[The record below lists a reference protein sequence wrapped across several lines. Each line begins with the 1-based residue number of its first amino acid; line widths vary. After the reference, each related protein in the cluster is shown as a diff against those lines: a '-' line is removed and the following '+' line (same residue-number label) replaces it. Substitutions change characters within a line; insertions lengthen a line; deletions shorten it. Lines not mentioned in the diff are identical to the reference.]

1 MANRILDI
9 QLQQLI
15 TTILNFFTTPLFHV
29 GDTAVSLSL
38 TCGIL
43 LALLAIV
50 FLVRILKNFLRS
62 RLLVKLGL
70 DEGNRVAISTIVSY
84 GAGTVGFIIVLQSI
98 GLNLASLALVVG
110 GLGVGIGF
118 GLQDVTKN
126 FVSGLTLLIE
136 RKLKVGDFVEFEG
149 LSGYVKEISIRSTL
163 IRTIDGGDV
172 IVPNSFLAENRLI
185 NWSYDNYMARIHV
198 PVRVEFDTDPLLVTE
213 VLAKVAFAETDVVHD
228 YPPEVIFKGYGDSA
242 LLFELW
248 VWINRIDREPQIRSS
263 LYFRIN
269 RDLRLHGIKV
279 PLVQTE
285 MWLKNPEVL
294 RSHFQ
299 KVDEMMRSHPQEA
312 IATKISPIQQTSL
325 RDMLRQISYFQ
336 NFADLELR
344 HLIEAGYRKSIAAG
358 EILFREDD
366 PGDAFYI
373 VLSGSL
379 EVKLLKLDKHIAT
392 MKMGDFVGELAL
404 MLGIP
409 RTATVQAL
417 EETTLFAVNHHGFE
431 NLLRNY
437 PNLSEVIAQEICKR
451 QEELAMTQQQLKQL
465 GLVDK
470 VEDPK
475 NFTIWVR
482 QRLKSLFGF

>member
-1 MANRILDI
+1 VDI
-9 QLQQLI
+9 QLQQLL
-15 TTILNFFTTPLFHV
+15 TTLLHFFTAPLFHV

-38 TCGIL
+38 ACGTL
-43 LALLAIV
+43 LALFAII
-50 FLVRILKNFLRS
+50 FLVRVFKNFLRS

-70 DEGNRVAISTIVSY
+70 DEGNRVAISTIASY
-84 GAGTVGFIIVLQSI
+84 SAGTVGFIILLQSI
-98 GLNLASLALVVG
+98 GLNLASLALVAG

-163 IRTIDGGDV
+163 IRTLDGGDV
-172 IVPNSFLAENRLI
+172 IVPNSFLAENRLL
-185 NWSYDNYMARIHV
+185 NWSYDNYKARIHV

-213 VLAKVAFAETDVVHD
+213 VLARVAYAETDVVHD

-269 RDLRLHGIKV
+269 RDLHLHGIKI

-294 RSHFQ
+294 LSHAQKLDEIARSQ
-299 KVDEMMRSHPQEA
+299 SQDA
-312 IATKISPIQQTSL
+312 IAPQNNPIPQISL

-344 HLIEAGYRKSIAAG
+344 HLIEAGDRKNIVAE
-358 EILFREDD
+358 EILFREDE
-366 PGDAFYI
+366 PGDTFYI
-373 VLSGSL
+373 ILSGSL
-379 EVKLLKLDKHIAT
+379 EVKLLKLDKHIAI
-392 MKMGDFVGELAL
+392 MKTGDFVGELAL

-417 EETTLFAVNHHGFE
+417 EDTTLFAVNRNGFE
-431 NLLRNY
+431 NLLQNY
-437 PNLSEVIAQEICKR
+437 PNLSELIAQEICKR

-465 GLVDK
+465 GLVDAI
-470 VEDPK
+470 EDPK

-482 QRLKSLFGF
+482 QRLRSLFSF

>member
-1 MANRILDI
+1 VDI
-9 QLQQLI
+9 QLQQLLS
-15 TTILNFFTTPLFHV
+15 TLLHFFTAPLFHV

-38 TCGIL
+38 ACGIL
-43 LALLAIV
+43 LALFAIT
-50 FLVRILKNFLRS
+50 FLVRVFKNFLRS
-62 RLLVKLGL
+62 RLLVRLGL
-70 DEGNRVAISTIVSY
+70 DEGTRVAISTIASY
-84 GAGTVGFIIVLQSI
+84 SAGTVGFIILLQSI
-98 GLNLASLALVVG
+98 GLNLASLALVAG

-136 RKLKVGDFVEFEG
+136 QKLKVGDFVEFEG

-163 IRTIDGGDV
+163 IRTLDGGDV
-172 IVPNSFLAENRLI
+172 IVPNSFLAENRLL
-185 NWSYDNYMARIHV
+185 NWSYDNYKARIHV

-213 VLAKVAFAETDVVHD
+213 VLARVAYAETDVVHD

-269 RDLRLHGIKV
+269 RDLRLNGITI

-294 RSHFQ
+294 LSHAQKLEEIARSQ
-299 KVDEMMRSHPQEA
+299 PQNTKDA
-312 IATKISPIQQTSL
+312 ITPQNSSMPQISL

-344 HLIEAGYRKSIAAG
+344 HLIEAGYRKNIVA
-358 EILFREDD
+358 EEVLFREDE
-366 PGDAFYI
+366 PGDTFYI
-373 VLSGSL
+373 ILSGSL
-379 EVKLLKLDKHIAT
+379 EVKLLKLDKHIAI
-392 MKMGDFVGELAL
+392 MKTGDFVGELAL

-417 EETTLFAVNHHGFE
+417 EDTTLFAVNHKGFE
-431 NLLRNY
+431 NLLQNY
-437 PNLSEVIAQEICKR
+437 PNLSELITQEICKR

-465 GLVDK
+465 GLADTT
-470 VEDPK
+470 EDPQK
-475 NFTIWVR
+475 FTIWVR
-482 QRLKSLFGF
+482 KRLRGLFDF

>member
-1 MANRILDI
+1 VDI
-9 QLQQLI
+9 QLQQLLN
-15 TTILNFFTTPLFHV
+15 TISQLFTAPLFHI

-43 LALLAIV
+43 LALFAIV
-50 FLVRILKNFLRS
+50 FLARVFKNFLRS

-84 GAGTVGFIIVLQSI
+84 SAGTVGFIILLQSI
-98 GLNLASLALVVG
+98 GLNLASLALVAG

-163 IRTIDGGDV
+163 IRTLDGGDV
-172 IVPNSFLAENRLI
+172 IVPNSFLAENRLL

-213 VLAKVAFAETDVVHD
+213 VLAKVAYAETDVVHD
-228 YPPEVIFKGYGDSA
+228 YPPEVIFRGFGDSA

-269 RDLRLHGIKV
+269 RDLRLNGIKI

-294 RSHFQ
+294 LSHAQKLDEIGRSLTQ
-299 KVDEMMRSHPQEA
+299 DA
-312 IATKISPIQQTSL
+312 IVPEQNSIQPISL
-325 RDMLRQISYFQ
+325 RDMLHQISYFQ

-344 HLIEAGYRKSIAAG
+344 QLIEAGYRQSIAAG
-358 EILFREDD
+358 EILFREDE
-366 PGDAFYI
+366 PGDTFYI
-373 VLSGSL
+373 ILSGSL
-379 EVKLLKLDKHIAT
+379 EVKLLKLDKHIAVLKT
-392 MKMGDFVGELAL
+392 GDFVGELAL

-409 RTATVQAL
+409 RTATIQAL
-417 EETTLFAVNHHGFE
+417 EDTTLFAVNRNGFE

-437 PNLSEVIAQEICKR
+437 PNLSELIAQEICKR
-451 QEELAMTQQQLKQL
+451 QEELAMTQQQLMQL
-465 GLVDK
+465 GLIDTT
-470 VEDPK
+470 EDPK

-482 QRLKSLFGF
+482 QRLRSLFNF

>member
-1 MANRILDI
+1 MDI
-9 QLQQLI
+9 QLQQLL
-15 TTILNFFTTPLFHV
+15 TTILQFFTAPLFHV

-43 LALLAIV
+43 LALFAIV
-50 FLVRILKNFLRS
+50 FLVRIFKNFLRS

-70 DEGNRVAISTIVSY
+70 DEGNRVAIATIVSY
-84 GAGTVGFIIVLQSI
+84 SAGTVGFIILLQSI
-98 GLNLASLALVVG
+98 GLNLASLALVAG

-163 IRTIDGGDV
+163 IRTLDGGDV
-172 IVPNSFLAENRLI
+172 IVPNSFLAENRLL
-185 NWSYDNYMARIHV
+185 NWSYDNYMARIRV

-213 VLAKVAFAETDVVHD
+213 VLARVAYAEADVVHD
-228 YPPEVIFKGYGDSA
+228 YPPEVIFRGFGDSA

-269 RDLRLHGIKV
+269 RDLRLNDIKI

-294 RSHFQ
+294 RSHAE
-299 KVDEMMRSHPQEA
+299 KLKEMARSHPQDGTAPEHH
-312 IATKISPIQQTSL
+312 SMQQIPL
-325 RDMLRQISYFQ
+325 RDMLHQISYFQ

-344 HLIEAGYRKSIAAG
+344 QLIEVGYRQSIAAG
-358 EILFREDD
+358 EILFREDE
-366 PGDAFYI
+366 PGDTFYI
-373 VLSGSL
+373 ILSGSL
-379 EVKLLKLDKHIAT
+379 EVKLLKLDKHIAI

-409 RTATVQAL
+409 RTATIQAL
-417 EETTLFAVNHHGFE
+417 EDTTLFAINRNGFE
-431 NLLRNY
+431 TLLRNY
-437 PNLSEVIAQEICKR
+437 PNLSELIAQEICKR

-465 GLVDK
+465 GLVDAT
-470 VEDPK
+470 EDPR

-482 QRLKSLFGF
+482 QRLRNLFSF